1 MNKKFANLSFLALSI
16 LAGPIFGPSFSH
28 SAFADGIQV
37 SADRADAGSA
47 VSAAEGSS
55 KAGGSNESG
64 GSGGVSEN
72 SVTKFEKASPAA
84 QSIAIGHFARTRS
97 LLVAALNEFEAG
109 VRKADPSSLIDT
121 ARFSETIKARAR
133 ELDRVLDPQARESE
147 SGVKYSADE
156 RLLERR

>member
-1 MNKKFANLSFLALSI
+1 MNKKFTNLSFLALSI

-37 SADRADAGSA
+37 SADRADAGSV

-55 KAGGSNESG
+55 KPG

-109 VRKADPSSLIDT
+109 ARKADPSSLIDT
-121 ARFSETIKARAR
+121 ARFSENIKARAR